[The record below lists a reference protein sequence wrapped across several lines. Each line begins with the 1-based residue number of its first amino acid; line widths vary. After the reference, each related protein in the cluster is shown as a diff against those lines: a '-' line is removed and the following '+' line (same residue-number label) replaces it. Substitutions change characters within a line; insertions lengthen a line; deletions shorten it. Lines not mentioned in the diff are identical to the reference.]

1 MPGDHHWHEQ
11 IGIHSMCGI
20 VGLFTGCSALTY
32 CPRRALTPTGTRTNG
47 QDAPPKSG
55 KTEEAGGPGEPSYTS
70 PFSRWDERAAV
81 RRSPRRVLDDSDS
94 PTSRYFSPDLVPVA
108 RHRLVTGL
116 RPELFDEI
124 LVQHLYRYLDFT
136 AKLETVVVNRTV
148 LGIATGSVGIGL
160 PEDMRFDAYKIY
172 CDEAYHALF
181 SVDLMRQVREATG
194 IRPLLPEQPYFLRRL
209 AEIQESL
216 PPEERPLAE
225 LLFVTVSETLIS
237 ASLAELPADGT
248 VLPAVRESIRDHSA
262 DEGRHHAYFAMFLR
276 YLWASLD
283 PAGRRAAALLV
294 PRLITAF
301 LQPDRDAIRGELL
314 AYGLGRDD
322 AEQVLAEVYDE
333 ETVATHTRATA
344 KRTLHY
350 FTALDVLDDPRAKE
364 EFHAY
369 GLL

>member
-1 MPGDHHWHEQ
+1 
-11 IGIHSMCGI
+11 MCGI

-55 KTEEAGGPGEPSYTS
+55 KSEEAGGPGEPSYTS

-237 ASLAELPADGT
+237 ASLAELPADAT